1 MTSGVVRVLIA
12 DDHPVV
18 RSGIK
23 GMLEPDPGFDIVGEA
38 ASGPEAVALS
48 LRERPDVVLM
58 DLQMPGL
65 DGASA
70 TAQIKAQ
77 RPETQVLV
85 LTTYGTDADIV
96 RAIDAGAVGYL
107 LKDLPHEEIARAVR
121 AAARGETTL
130 APAVAQRLMQRV
142 RSPASDAL
150 SAREIEVL
158 QLAARGLSNSEIAKE
173 LFVSATTAKAHL
185 VHIYSKLG
193 VNDRTAAVTTALE
206 RGIIRL
212 DQA

>member
-1 MTSGVVRVLIA
+1 
-12 DDHPVV
+12 
-18 RSGIK
+18 
-23 GMLEPDPGFDIVGEA
+23 MLEPDPGFEVTGEA
-38 ASGPEAVALS
+38 ASGPEAVALA
-48 LRERPDVVLM
+48 LREHPDVVLM

-77 RPETQVLV
+77 LPQTQVLV
-85 LTTYGTDADIV
+85 LTTYAT
-96 RAIDAGAVGYL
+96 DAGAVGYL
-107 LKDLPHEEIARAVR
+107 LKDAPHEDIARAAR

-130 APAVAQRLMQRV
+130 APAVAQRLIQRV
-142 RSPASDAL
+142 RSPAGDPL
-150 SAREIEVL
+150 SPREIEVL
-158 QLAARGLSNSEIAKE
+158 QLAARGLSNSEIAKQ

-185 VHIYSKLG
+185 VHIYAKLG

>member
-1 MTSGVVRVLIA
+1 MSGVVRVLIA

-23 GMLEPDPGFDIVGEA
+23 GMLEPNPEFEVAGEA
-38 ASGPEAVALS
+38 ASGTEAVALS

-77 RPETQVLV
+77 CPQTQVLV
-85 LTTYGTDADIV
+85 LTTYGTDADIM

-107 LKDLPHEEIARAVR
+107 LKDAPHEEITRAVR
-121 AAARGETTL
+121 AAARGETSL
-130 APAVAQRLMQRV
+130 APAVAQRLMQRA
-142 RSPASDAL
+142 RSPGSDAL
-150 SAREIEVL
+150 SPREIEVL

-173 LFVSATTAKAHL
+173 MFVSATTAKAHL
-185 VHIYSKLG
+185 MHIYSKLG

>member
-1 MTSGVVRVLIA
+1 MNSGVVRVLIA

-23 GMLEPDPGFDIVGEA
+23 GMLEPDPGFEVVGQA
-38 ASGPEAVALS
+38 ASGQEAVALS
-48 LRERPDVVLM
+48 LREHPDVVLM

-65 DGASA
+65 DGAAA

-77 RPETQVLV
+77 RPETQVVV

-107 LKDLPHEEIARAVR
+107 LKDAPHEEITRAVR
-121 AAARGETTL
+121 AAARGESML
-130 APAVAQRLMQRV
+130 APAIAQRLMQRV
-142 RSPASDAL
+142 RSPAGDSL
-150 SAREIEVL
+150 SPREIEVL
-158 QLAARGLSNSEIAKE
+158 QLAARGLSNTEIAKE

-185 VHIYSKLG
+185 VHIYAKLG

-212 DQA
+212 DQT

>member
-1 MTSGVVRVLIA
+1 LNSGLVRVLIA

-23 GMLEPDPGFDIVGEA
+23 GMLEPDPGFEVVGQA
-38 ASGPEAVALS
+38 ASGQEAVALS
-48 LRERPDVVLM
+48 LREHPDVVLM

-65 DGASA
+65 DGAAA

-77 RPETQVLV
+77 RPETQVVV

-107 LKDLPHEEIARAVR
+107 LKDAPHEEITRAVR

-130 APAVAQRLMQRV
+130 TPAIAQRLMQRV
-142 RSPASDAL
+142 RAPGSDAL

-158 QLAARGLSNSEIAKE
+158 QLAARGLSNTEIAKE

-185 VHIYSKLG
+185 VHIYAKLG

-212 DQA
+212 DQT